1 MTTVIVSRRR
11 FWKPF
16 PLLATSAPL
25 AISWSLGHLSLR
37 SGGRSLIDTM
47 LISFPCRSSLFTS
60 HLNLNETATN
70 STVPWGLWALPTS
83 LEDFSLPTLPNVSN
97 VPGIGRRKRQASQDS
112 TSLPDLPSFESDPPH
127 SLLDDKPLRHFSN
140 LRTRVPATNE
150 ESGQRKKG
158 KGAAD
163 RFLQSQR
170 NVT

>member
-16 PLLATSAPL
+16 HLLATSAPL

-127 SLLDDKPLRHFSN
+127 SLLKDKPLRHFSN
-140 LRTRVPATNE
+140 LRVPATNE